1 MGSTETETDEHI
13 LRLLG
18 PCVPPRAP
26 STRLHRARHAALP
39 GRGHLG
45 VPGRPLPGW
54 TRNARVGRVGNES
67 PACGQSLAY
76 STGVR
81 CLHRAHWVWTFRG
94 AHGVWKFCGAHW
106 VWTFR
111 GAHWVWT
118 FRGAHWVWT
127 FRGAHWVWTNRRNIP
142 NGTAAGVRPC
152 AERGRTESS
161 RRGNPQTTA
170 GKLSAKH
177 RPKADA
183 AAVDVTGGTRP
194 TADRKEDG
202 GNPHPPGRHRRHERQ
217 CTQPTPQDFPP
228 QETRAFMYRENLAV
242 AGPLFHPRRTRP
254 RASMGPDTR
263 RCQAGGTW
271 EFQGA
276 PCTRGHRL
284 WQQPLTNRS

>member
-1 MGSTETETDEHI
+1 MAPTGS
-13 LRLLG
+13 
-18 PCVPPRAP
+18 A
-26 STRLHRARHAALP
+26 
-39 GRGHLG
+39 
-45 VPGRPLPGW
+45 
-54 TRNARVGRVGNES
+54 
-67 PACGQSLAY
+67 
-76 STGVR
+76 
-81 CLHRAHWVWTFRG
+81 
-94 AHGVWKFCGAHW
+94 
-106 VWTFR
+106 
-111 GAHWVWT
+111 
-118 FRGAHWVWT
+118 
-127 FRGAHWVWTNRRNIP
+127 TNRRNIP